1 MHTAGDAVA
10 RTIVPTLRYRDLAA
24 AIEWLCRAFG
34 FKRHVV
40 VNGIEGSVEYA
51 ELIFGDGMIMLGP
64 VEDSAI
70 GRLMAQPEQAGGAE
84 TQICYLFVD
93 DAAAHCARAK
103 AAGAEIMLDIEDKRN
118 GRGYSCRDPEG
129 HIWNFGTYDPWR
141 RHAEKLR
148 HTGLGKR
155 VNGAVQRLALGIGFL
170 TLTFAAAVVVAWLL
184 ALADPHALAAASEA
198 IRGEEKPQP
207 QAVQR
212 GTAERELI
220 ELREQLLKERAAR
233 EGAERA
239 AREAVER
246 LASRQ
251 RERSLNTQADM
262 ARERA
267 AAATAERIT
276 REMREQLARVERAAG
291 ETRQRL
297 DAERASRLDAERASK
312 EAAEQL
318 AKERAGRETA
328 ERTSRELRGR
338 LARRRALS
346 ARIRRQL
353 AVQYNSGF
361 LWQ

>member
-1 MHTAGDAVA
+1 MHTADAVA

-24 AIEWLCRAFG
+24 AIEWLCRAFE

-40 VNGIEGSVEYA
+40 VNGIDGSVEYA

-70 GRLMAQPEQAGGAE
+70 GRLMTQPEQAGGAE

-103 AAGAEIMLDIEDKRN
+103 AAGAQIMLDIEDKRS

-141 RHAEKLR
+141 RQVEKPR
-148 HTGLGKR
+148 HIGLGR
-155 VNGAVQRLALGIGFL
+155 MLDGALQRLALGIGFL
-170 TLTFAAAVVVAWLL
+170 GLTFAAAVVVAWLL
-184 ALADPHALAAASEA
+184 AMADPHALAASGAA

-207 QAVQR
+207 QVVQR
-212 GTAERELI
+212 GTAERELV

-239 AREAVER
+239 ARDAVER
-246 LASRQ
+246 QATRQ
-251 RERSLNTQADM
+251 RERSLNAQANM

-267 AAATAERIT
+267 AAASAERIA
-276 REMREQLARVERAAG
+276 RETREQLAMVERAAG

-297 DAERASRLDAERASK
+297 AAERASRFDAERASK

-318 AKERAGRETA
+318 AKERAGREAA
-328 ERTSRELRGR
+328 ERASRVLRGR
-338 LARRRALS
+338 LAHRRALS
-346 ARIRRQL
+346 ARIRRRL
-353 AVQYNSGF
+353 AVQYGPAF
-361 LWQ
+361 MWE